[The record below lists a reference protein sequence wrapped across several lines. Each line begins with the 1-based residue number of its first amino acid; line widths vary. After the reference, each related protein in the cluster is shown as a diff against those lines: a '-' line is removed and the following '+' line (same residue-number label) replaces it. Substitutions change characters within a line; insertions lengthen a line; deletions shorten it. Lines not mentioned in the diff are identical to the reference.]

1 MARSFL
7 YLATQLP
14 AVRATRS
21 YEAATEAIVRSFT
34 GDLTH
39 DLDLNSSEYL
49 TAGMIS
55 ILSTHEKELPSPS
68 NTTHSNDL
76 GMARKNYSEEL
87 AASGG
92 GPVRDDTGG
101 DGAWDRSGPGNRA
114 RHAGQWLA
122 WYGTGRKTGTDGRPA
137 PSPLRPRQSDGSR
150 ASRQT
155 QETASE
161 VIARLEAADAELRAQ
176 TVKLTREP
184 VGSFSRLLSISPVET
199 IR

>member
-1 MARSFL
+1 M
-7 YLATQLP
+7 
-14 AVRATRS
+14 
-21 YEAATEAIVRSFT
+21 RSFT

>member
-14 AVRATRS
+14 TVRATRS